1 MFGFVK
7 RIFVSTMMFF
17 GCNLSSVNPLECI
30 SMNNQEWKLKPEIV
44 NINSNEPI
52 FYPFNIKT
60 SNCSGSCNNI
70 NYSYAKLCVSDVI
83 KNINIKVFN
92 LISRTN
98 ERRRV
103 KCHETCKCKYR
114 LDASVCNNRQSWND
128 E

>member
-7 RIFVSTMMFF
+7 RIFVSTMMLF

-30 SMNNQEWKLKPEIV
+30 SMNNQQWKLRPEIV
-44 NINSNEPI
+44 NINSNKPI

-70 NYSYAKLCVSDVI
+70 NDSYAKLCVSDVI

-98 ERRRV
+98 ERRHV

-114 LDASVCNNRQSWND
+114 LDASVCNNR
-128 E
+128 